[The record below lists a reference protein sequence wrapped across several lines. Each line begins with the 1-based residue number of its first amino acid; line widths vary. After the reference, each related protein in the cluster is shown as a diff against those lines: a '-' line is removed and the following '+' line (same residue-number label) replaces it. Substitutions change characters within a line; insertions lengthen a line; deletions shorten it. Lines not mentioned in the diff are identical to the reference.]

1 MFLEA
6 VTTELEV
13 AWLFLLQISSGCLLR
28 LGCKVNQPGLASV
41 ILIDRDHGLAFVAR
55 GHRDRLSLP

>member
-13 AWLFLLQISSGCLLR
+13 AWLLLLHIVSGCLLW
-28 LGCKVNQPGLASV
+28 LGRKVDNSCLASV
-41 ILIDRDHGLAFVAR
+41 LLVHRDHGLAFVAR
-55 GHRDRLSLP
+55 GHRDRLLLP